1 MSTTKQLMRAVESEE
16 DVCSICCE
24 GIDCDPVGVVSF
36 HCGHSF
42 HAKCACEW
50 LMRGHT
56 ECPNCRQTHPD
67 NKLVSVQASTRDD
80 EGEFSDSAS
89 SEEGGS
95 ILSPWL
101 FERDCILQARKDKR
115 KDEFVSGLYSSLMES
130 RRALSLSRKEHEQSF
145 YEFKRRRKTLKRKY
159 DQMFLEAVKKLKRS
173 SVGRNLRAA
182 GRRYDACRKKETTY
196 LVDLTRHY
204 HMNGLIRFPGSE
216 IFMD

>member
-1 MSTTKQLMRAVESEE
+1 MSTTTKQPMRAAESEE

-24 GIDCDPVGVVSF
+24 CIDCDPVGVVSF

-56 ECPNCRQTHPD
+56 ACPNCRQTHPD
-67 NKLVSVQASTRDD
+67 TKLGPVQASTRDD

-89 SEEGGS
+89 SEEGS
-95 ILSPWL
+95 IPSLLL
-101 FERDCILQARKDKR
+101 FERSCVLQARKDKR

-130 RRALSLSRKEHEQSF
+130 RRALSLSRKEVQKSF
-145 YEFKRRRKTLKRKY
+145 YEFKRKRKTLKRKY
-159 DQMFLEAVKKLKRS
+159 DQMFLEAVKKLKKS
-173 SVGRNLRAA
+173 SVGKKLRAA
-182 GRRYDACRKKETTY
+182 GRRYDACRKKESTY

-204 HMNGLIRFPGSE
+204 HMNGIIRFPGS
-216 IFMD
+216 D